1 VLVIIDYGAGNLP
14 NVERAVRS
22 LGHPVTVTSDP
33 DRVRRAEG
41 VILPGVGAA
50 ADTMQSLDRLGL
62 AEAVREYVRTGR
74 PYLGVCMGLQALMS
88 GSEEGGWH
96 ACLGIIPGRVQ
107 RLPGPFKVPQIGWNT
122 VRQERRHS
130 ILASIPDEAYFYF
143 VHSYYVTPDDAGT
156 VAGTTDYGVRF
167 PSVLI
172 QDNVIGTQF
181 HPEKSGT
188 LGLRLYENFIALA
201 APAGGRAR
209 A

>member
-22 LGHPVTVTSDP
+22 LGYAVTVTSDP
-33 DRVRRAEG
+33 ALVRRAEG

-50 ADTMQSLDRLGL
+50 ADTMKSLDRLGL
-62 AEAVREYVRTGR
+62 AEAVREYVQTGR

-122 VRQERRHS
+122 VRQERRHP

-143 VHSYYVTPDDAGT
+143 VHSYYVTPDDVGT
-156 VAGTTDYGVRF
+156 IAGTTDYGVRF

-172 QDNVIGTQF
+172 RDNVIGTQF
-181 HPEKSGT
+181 HPEKSGA

-201 APAGGRAR
+201 APARGQAR